1 MNLGMADCLT
11 VEDSPQV
18 AAGIFDGLSPAGEFS
33 HKVRRQRSI
42 NWSEPQFVGALK
54 NLLDEG
60 ESGPSKNPLRLAG
73 WFLKPKQE
81 SSGIILGQG
90 P

>member
-1 MNLGMADCLT
+1 VNPGMANCLT

-18 AAGIFDGLSPAGEFS
+18 AAGIFDGLSPAGESS
-33 HKVRRQRSI
+33 HRVRCQRSI
-42 NWSEPQFVGALK
+42 NWSEPQFAGALK
-54 NLLDEG
+54 NVSDEG
-60 ESGPSKNPLRLAG
+60 KRGPSNIKLAG
-73 WFLKPKQE
+73 WSLEPKQA

>member
-1 MNLGMADCLT
+1 MANCLT
-11 VEDSPQV
+11 VEDPPQV

-42 NWSEPQFVGALK
+42 NWSEAQFAGALK
-54 NLLDEG
+54 KVLDEG
-60 ESGPSKNPLRLAG
+60 KRGPSNDPLKLAG
-73 WFLKPKQE
+73 WFLKPKQG